1 MACPWL
7 RSGGSCPAHSET
19 MHVDSPPPAETRR
32 ALFKAVAMAAVL
44 TLLMYGV
51 RRSPLSAYLD
61 AENLGPWQEL
71 VGGAGLWAKPL
82 FIAVGTAIIVVGVPR
97 AVVSV
102 AGGMLFGIAMGL
114 VTAMTATMLSAM
126 LTFYI
131 GRWAGRPYVR
141 RRFGE
146 RLAQVRTVMKE
157 HGVVAMILIRQFP
170 ITALA
175 SNLLCSVS
183 GVRAAH
189 YFVGSF
195 IGLLPGAIIFVVFGA
210 GVRRNFGLRAAAA
223 SALLIALTFGTLWV
237 LNRTTWLQPL
247 REVLRKAKKE

>member
-1 MACPWL
+1 MP
-7 RSGGSCPAHSET
+7 SQ
-19 MHVDSPPPAETRR
+19 SPPPAETRQ
-32 ALFKAVAMAAVL
+32 ALFKAVSMAVVL

-51 RRSPLSAYLD
+51 RESPLSAYLD
-61 AENLGPWQEL
+61 PENLEPWEAMVGVAGP
-71 VGGAGLWAKPL
+71 WAKPL
-82 FIAVGTAIIVVGVPR
+82 FIAVGTAIIAVGVPR
-97 AVVSV
+97 TVVSL

-114 VTAMTATMLSAM
+114 GTAMIATMLSAM

-131 GRWAGRPYVR
+131 GRWAGRRYIR

-146 RLAQVRTVMKE
+146 RLGEVRTVMKE
-157 HGVVAMILIRQFP
+157 HGVVAMILIRQLP

-183 GVRAAH
+183 GVRATH

-210 GVRRNFGLRAAAA
+210 GVRRDFGLRATAA
-223 SALLIALTFGTLWV
+223 SLLLVVLTFGTLWV

-247 REVLRKAKKE
+247 REALRKKKGK